1 LSKEYAPEKGESE
14 DDRLAFVPTHM
25 NWGETRAHRPNE
37 LFTFYKPDNR
47 PAACEPQRWIYN
59 GQRVLDHKGK
69 WMWYYDDVPVTIPSV
84 IKGWRL
90 EIYFRRNPSLTL
102 ADIQGRMPKV
112 FKTNIR
118 GRDIEEHGPW
128 DDTALRNRMMRFR
141 WQACLITWTRKENC
155 DITKKYFENFLEQS
169 DKENN
174 TVVPGFRVRNSTR
187 VLGRDLTTREVN
199 ELKRKQ
205 KAAKAKTSAAASTET
220 SEQDGNEG
228 TPSEADENAPPVHQ
242 SGIRSM
248 TLLNSAM
255 PIPPTA
261 ATRIDYVEDFGD
273 PTVGNRDED
282 HYQQNYGDGH
292 GRDLESSKLP
302 TWPRVDSTTV
312 NSQTESTRSSP
323 KLSSGSRRF
332 WNKLQSFCSADRA
345 HESDR
350 STTQQPQTIVPLPRH
365 ESILMQ
371 SDPTGTKASSGTSS
385 PVRKRPFDEYYD
397 VSPERSPDK
406 KTRTTNSAHSGPSLG
421 RAFQN
426 VQTNDAR
433 VRPERI
439 ILKPSGP
446 SSTRQNIQRP
456 TKDGSRQPS
465 ARGNGP
471 QIYPTAPIHRAK
483 RSFGSEEGPRDLNSE
498 EASQKRPA
506 NGQMLPP
513 LVSASGVVVGKPD
526 TQRQPERR
534 SFSTKARLPLRKKAL
549 QQSFRVTNGTAQTE
563 QTAVPTETT
572 KAAEG
577 SKPTLLPSPVITER
591 KTTSPSDRSAAP
603 ITADSHASTALDS
616 QQLGKAQSGDKDRQ
630 STNATA
636 RSPRKAAETG
646 LADKPLANAS
656 TGPGI
661 ATNGPGQ
668 NNIQAARRTC
678 TPLLHLENGASL
690 RPAAEMDYTHLQ
702 VTPYREASPEPAK
715 PAGDHIASHYDF
727 PLFDFVVTEAGAREY
742 NRVSALIEQIETT
755 KCLTTT
761 ESSEALNNDEQDPI
775 EFTFRSLEP
784 VNVDF
789 KPQGYQTPEPP
800 EEPSRNCQACGK
812 PTEGWMVQCSKT
824 SHSEDEGWYHFHCA
838 GLTEKD
844 CEELDE
850 WFCPVCRPR
859 AAFAPIPGRR
869 PIGGKGLGP
878 TPPAALLRQP
888 SPRVSTN
895 NGVMKS
901 KAQASPRKEKQGPS
915 RRRALEREL
924 ADLPDY
930 WSKEEDFAWGAER
943 GPKMRRAAAK
953 ASSSRTGDVDSRS
966 IRRSTRNR

>member
-1 LSKEYAPEKGESE
+1 MSKEYVPEKGESE

-69 WMWYYDDVPVTIPSV
+69 WMWYYHDVPVTIPSV

-90 EIYFRRNPSLTL
+90 ETYFRRNPSLSL
-102 ADIQGRMPKV
+102 ADIQGRMPRV

-155 DITKKYFENFLEQS
+155 DITKKYFEDFLEQA
-169 DKENN
+169 DKDNN
-174 TVVPGFRVRNSTR
+174 TVFPGFRVRNSTR
-187 VLGRDLTTREVN
+187 DLGRDLTTREVN

-242 SGIRSM
+242 SGIRPMS
-248 TLLNSAM
+248 LLTSAM

-261 ATRIDYVEDFGD
+261 ATVIDYIEDYGD
-273 PTVGNRDED
+273 PNVGNHDED
-282 HYQQNYGDGH
+282 HNQQINGDGY
-292 GRDLESSKLP
+292 GRDLESLKLP

-312 NSQTESTRSSP
+312 SSQTESNRHSP

-332 WNKLQSFCSADRA
+332 WHKLQRFNSADRVY
-345 HESDR
+345 ESGR
-350 STTQQPQTIVPLPRH
+350 SDTLMARPTIHLLRH
-365 ESILMQ
+365 ESILTQ
-371 SDPTGTKASSGTSS
+371 SNPTGSKASSGTNT
-385 PVRKRPFDEYYD
+385 PVQKRPFDNLYD
-397 VSPERSPDK
+397 ISPESSPNK
-406 KTRTTNSAHSGPSLG
+406 KTRTIESARSEPSLG
-421 RAFQN
+421 RASQN
-426 VQTNDAR
+426 VQTSDAR
-433 VRPERI
+433 VGPERI
-439 ILKPSGP
+439 ILKPSAP
-446 SSTRQNIQRP
+446 RSALQINQQPETN
-456 TKDGSRQPS
+456 GSRQPS

-471 QIYPTAPIHRAK
+471 QIYPTAPMHGAK
-483 RSFGSEEGPRDLNSE
+483 RSFGSEEGPRDSNSE
-498 EASQKRPA
+498 EASQKRHA

-534 SFSTKARLPLRKKAL
+534 SFSTKARSPVRKKAL
-549 QQSFRVTNGTAQTE
+549 QQSFRATNGTAQTE

-630 STNATA
+630 SANATA

-668 NNIQAARRTC
+668 NNIQTRRTC
-678 TPLLHLENGASL
+678 TPLLHLEHGASL
-690 RPAAEMDYTHLQ
+690 RPAAQMDYTHLQ
-702 VTPYREASPEPAK
+702 NTPSRATSPEPAK
-715 PAGDHIASHYDF
+715 PAGDQNPSEYDF
-727 PLFDFVVTEAGAREY
+727 PPFDFVVTEAGACEY
-742 NRVSALIEQIETT
+742 NRISALIEQIEIAE
-755 KCLTTT
+755 CLATT
-761 ESSEALNNDEQDPI
+761 ESSQALNNDDQNPVN
-775 EFTFRSLEP
+775 FTFPDLEP
-784 VNVDF
+784 VIIDF
-789 KPQGYQTPEPP
+789 RRQGYRTPDPP
-800 EEPSRNCQACGK
+800 EVPPPDCRSCGK
-812 PTEGWMVQCSKT
+812 PTEGRMVQCSKT
-824 SHSEDEGWYHFHCA
+824 IHGEDEGWYHFHCA
-838 GLTEKD
+838 GLTEED
-844 CEELDE
+844 SEELDE
-850 WFCPVCRPR
+850 WFCPLCRPR
-859 AAFAPIPGRR
+859 AKFATMPGRR
-869 PIGGKGLGP
+869 SVGGKGLGP
-878 TPPAALLRQP
+878 TPAAVPLRQP

-895 NGVMKS
+895 DRVTKN
-901 KAQASPRKEKQGPS
+901 KAQASPRKEKQGTS
-915 RRRALEREL
+915 RRRGLEREL

-943 GPKMRRAAAK
+943 GPKKRRAAAK
-953 ASSSRTGDVDSRS
+953 ASSSRIGDDDSRS